1 MNKIKQFT
9 VACALFMLP
18 AQAAVAKTLP
28 GSVPVLPAGSSAL
41 NQYISVRPGLT
52 SFSYGKNSSNT
63 KSSVT
68 DIYPFSGSFRISAG
82 LLQKEQDAVSPPKN
96 IAIENRLSDYAV
108 NRIDILSQDLAN
120 SSQKPYVGFGWGL
133 SPDEKG
139 NWFINLDLGIMY
151 QGNDCSGS
159 DLEHCLQLSDTPAD
173 KFSVQDELE
182 KYGWFPVL
190 SGGIT
195 FKF

>member
-1 MNKIKQFT
+1 MNKFKQFA
-9 VACALFMLP
+9 VVCALFMLP
-18 AQAAVAKTLP
+18 AQAAAAKTLP
-28 GSVPVLPAGSSAL
+28 GSIPVLSVDSPAPS
-41 NQYISVRPGLT
+41 QYISVRPGLT
-52 SFSYGKNSSNT
+52 SFSYGKNFGNT

-68 DIYPFSGSFRISAG
+68 DIYPFSGCFRLSAG
-82 LLQKEQDAVSPPKN
+82 LLQKGQDATSSPKN

-108 NRIDILSQDLAN
+108 NRIDILSQDLAD

-159 DLEHCLQLSDTPAD
+159 DLERCLQLSNTPAD
-173 KFSVQDELE
+173 KLSVQDELE
-182 KYGWFPVL
+182 KYGWIPVL